1 MGGLI
6 VYLPLPLLVPRFL
19 MSLSFFFDDSSQS
32 SLFSLLNT
40 FSSPPCFFLFP
51 SSLFSHTFILFPS
64 PYFIHLSSLL
74 VSPPSFHT
82 GGYNHLDVVE
92 YLLEKGADVNAKDK
106 GGLIPL
112 HNAASY
118 GVRSCNLIMTP
129 NSSYMYLGLPHV
141 LKLSTITHGRE
152 SPCTVNDYWAG
163 VGGGEGRNTIGRSN
177 LLHATCYYV
186 P

>member
-1 MGGLI
+1 MI
-6 VYLPLPLLVPRFL
+6 VLNSILSILSLDYFLL
-19 MSLSFFFDDSSQS
+19 S
-32 SLFSLLNT
+32 SL
-40 FSSPPCFFLFP
+40 FFLFP
-51 SSLFSHTFILFPS
+51 SSLSSHTFILFPS
-64 PYFIHLSSLL
+64 PYFIRLSSLL